1 MTDYDLLVE
10 QLESIQA
17 DLAAIAAA
25 LREKP
30 TEGHTE
36 ASYSY
41 MWVCPSPP
49 SKTSVWRSERCCRA
63 RLYEET
69 PVSEISARRVNRC
82 NAQSRANER
91 SLIFFHS

>member
-41 MWVCPSPP
+41 MWGVPIP
-49 SKTSVWRSERCCRA
+49 T
-63 RLYEET
+63 
-69 PVSEISARRVNRC
+69 
-82 NAQSRANER
+82 Q
-91 SLIFFHS
+91 